1 MTKEEY
7 ISACKNV
14 DLKIEEEQEK
24 ALKYLKVIGDVI
36 HFGEDYLVEN
46 IIVLNPIWL
55 TQAIYAIISEETL
68 DEFHQKGIF
77 TRDWFYDFMLS
88 TSESKTI
95 SYSKVESNHI
105 LNFMLKNNL
114 DICYTSDNQTF
125 IIPLC
130 MPEKLPD
137 HHFDEKGGL
146 IVLFRYETV
155 PPGLVSRLIVRMS
168 EYVDDSL
175 VAKNAVILRKGQA
188 RAKIDEY
195 FKEGDANKYLK
206 IVVKGSI
213 FDKYTLMNEIKSVLK
228 EIKRQW
234 FKSLAYSEEIPCVCA
249 ICKDI
254 DMPYFH
260 PLDSI
265 RNRVDLGKTTIE
277 CKATGNDVSISLLL
291 GHTSDKKVDGLIQI
305 VKILKDLQVD
315 SKMNAEFNMAISA
328 ALIEINEPIMTI
340 DGNTT
345 KKPLSS
351 LDKIFEKG
359 KRVKDWVSILKVP
372 TDSIDVVDKLLSYI
386 EAYKEIVSR

>member
-1 MTKEEY
+1 METHSNVLVILNQINRSTPSSNFNKERYEKQGFTVETYSIDFSGDIEVINILLENIKNRISNLEHIGQTLPKKICEPIRDEIIRLKESENKPYLTKEEY

-55 TQAIYAIISEETL
+55 TQAIYAIITEETL

-168 EYVDDSL
+168 EYVEDSL

-195 FKEGDANKYLK
+195 FKENDANKYLK
-206 IVVKGSI
+206 IVVTGSN
-213 FDKYTLMNEIKSVLK
+213 FDKYTFMNEIKSVLK

-234 FKSLAYSEEIPCVCA
+234 FKNLVYSEEIPCVC
-249 ICKDI
+249 C
-254 DMPYFH
+254 M
-260 PLDSI
+260 
-265 RNRVDLGKTTIE
+265 
-277 CKATGNDVSISLLL
+277 
-291 GHTSDKKVDGLIQI
+291 
-305 VKILKDLQVD
+305 
-315 SKMNAEFNMAISA
+315 
-328 ALIEINEPIMTI
+328 
-340 DGNTT
+340 
-345 KKPLSS
+345 
-351 LDKIFEKG
+351 
-359 KRVKDWVSILKVP
+359 
-372 TDSIDVVDKLLSYI
+372 
-386 EAYKEIVSR
+386 